1 MTESLLSKLDRISFD
16 LQNNETDLE
25 KCMQS
30 SRTKKEIVVISK
42 RVLESTTKTRKKI
55 EGYRSA
61 LDNIVAGEDR
71 NTLHDEILA
80 IGEDIGNALFYLQQG
95 KINEASKILVEINH
109 QIRGY

>member
-1 MTESLLSKLDRISFD
+1 MAESLLSKLDRISFD

-25 KCMQS
+25 KCTQA

-42 RVLESTTKTRKKI
+42 RVLEATAKVRKQI
-55 EGYRSA
+55 AGYRSA

-80 IGEDIGNALFYLQQG
+80 ISEDI
-95 KINEASKILVEINH
+95 
-109 QIRGY
+109 